1 MTHHTTLVQ
10 RCRITNSLLADEMEK
25 EFKRLERERDGER
38 EAREKADHALRRKDS
53 AMSIMFRRLDKA
65 GVDYSDLI
73 P

>member
-38 EAREKADHALRRKDS
+38 EAREKSDHALRQKDS

-65 GVDYSDLI
+65 GIDYSDLM